1 MKRFLS
7 LLVFASVLL
16 FSAAPVEA
24 QSWVM
29 EVMQSNTD
37 SLVANLE
44 SEMEGAEGKSAPS
57 FQFQPLGKEKA
68 ETLSDYAGQTVVVN
82 FWNTNCS
89 GCKDQ
94 FPDLSKLQEAYADQG
109 LNVIYISSQD
119 ESVVRR
125 FWEEKNIAGSVA
137 RMSRQDLSRP
147 FQFVATPSAFVVGP
161 SGKVRETWLG
171 PETFE
176 QLEARIKPYLT
187 SR

>member
-7 LLVFASVLL
+7 LLAFASVLL

-24 QSWVM
+24 QSW
-29 EVMQSNTD
+29 SNTD

-89 GCKDQ
+89 GSTGQ
-94 FPDLSKLQEAYADQG
+94 LPDLSKLQEAYADQG

-119 ESVVRR
+119 ESAVRR